1 MKAAGSTEVG
11 QITLLL
17 KVNPRDKTTSI
28 QHRATE
34 GNCCSFHCLLQ
45 TAPTPPKHHT
55 GHVQNTLMA
64 LCLHTATYPAPVGA
78 EHLQWGKHTPSW
90 SEKQEELEA
99 TTFTPL
105 SSNTDIWLFSWVLP
119 QKNPEAESPGQHQ
132 QTEGRGRNPL
142 MSCWAH
148 QGGIGWTCVK
158 RGGEQSISQ
167 ASVVSKMPS
176 LIWLRKMMR
185 ENRDIRFLK

>member
-64 LCLHTATYPAPVGA
+64 LCLHTATYPAPV
-78 EHLQWGKHTPSW
+78 
-90 SEKQEELEA
+90 
-99 TTFTPL
+99 
-105 SSNTDIWLFSWVLP
+105 VL
-119 QKNPEAESPGQHQ
+119 
-132 QTEGRGRNPL
+132 
-142 MSCWAH
+142 
-148 QGGIGWTCVK
+148 
-158 RGGEQSISQ
+158 SISSEGSTLQ
-167 ASVVSKMPS
+167 AGQRSRRNLKPQPLLHSAPTQISGCFPESYPRRIQKQRAQVSTSKQKGEAGTP
-176 LIWLRKMMR
+176 
-185 ENRDIRFLK
+185 